1 MFTSLTDTIQR
12 IHPLDQKLLEL
23 LYQKVELLEY
33 PARYKIINEGVIPNK
48 IYLVEKGALRSYY
61 LKDGHEITT
70 WFTFE
75 NEFITS
81 FYSVLTNSP
90 SREIVE
96 LLEDSVLYGLSF
108 LELDKLTQKYP
119 EINQL
124 YRKVLELNFIKQ
136 EKKLGE
142 HFGSASERYEDLIS
156 KYPEILKRVP
166 LGYVASYLGITQST
180 LSRIRKKANTHLI
193 PFSFF
198 DKRQM
203 AFCLLSNNHILYI

>member
-1 MFTSLTDTIQR
+1 MLHSLSETIQQ
-12 IHPLDQKLLEL
+12 IHHLDQKYLDLLFRD
-23 LYQKVELLEY
+23 VELLEF
-33 PARYKIINEGVIPNK
+33 PARYKIINEGSIPNK
-48 IYLVEKGALRSYY
+48 IYLVKKGALRSYY
-61 LKDGHEITT
+61 LKDGNEVTT

-81 FYSVLTNSP
+81 FYSLLTNSP

-108 LELDKLTQKYP
+108 QELDKLTQEYA

-124 YRKVLELNFIKQ
+124 YRRVLELNFIKQ

-142 HFGSASERYEDLIS
+142 NFGSATDRYEDLIAN
-156 KYPEILKRVP
+156 YPEILKRVP

-180 LSRIRKKANTHLI
+180 LSRIRKKQ
-193 PFSFF
+193 S
-198 DKRQM
+198 
-203 AFCLLSNNHILYI
+203 LL